1 MKQLILLFTLTPIF
15 LFSQTSYS
23 SALSLQNRIRDYY
36 DLNPL
41 ELDSELSRSAQQW
54 AEHIVETGEFEVSD
68 DNFGENIYRTSIEY
82 VFSMGKQPCL
92 EASLNWV
99 LESEDQSTLNQ
110 IIFEGASRVGF
121 GVAQNDEYIY
131 VVAKYDKLYE

>member
-1 MKQLILLFTLTPIF
+1 M
-15 LFSQTSYS
+15 
-23 SALSLQNRIRDYY
+23 N
-36 DLNPL
+36 
-41 ELDSELSRSAQQW
+41 AQQW
-54 AEHIVETGEFEVSD
+54 AEHIVKTGEFEVSD

-99 LESEDQSTLNQ
+99 LESDDQSTLNQ
-110 IIFEGASRVGF
+110 IIYEGANRVGF

-131 VVAKYDKLYE
+131 VVAKYDKLYK